1 MENSIKVSI
10 KIIKNK
16 NSLHTEGCVQHGALN
31 NSVYKN
37 LLDQKIGTHNY
48 VGSGG
53 GLGEYIGL
61 SRARPVVFLACIL
74 FVFLLKKEERD

>member
-37 LLDQKIGTHNY
+37 LLDQKIGTHNNMGA
-48 VGSGG
+48 V
-53 GLGEYIGL
+53 GLGSMWGSPLYLG
-61 SRARPVVFLACIL
+61 SFH
-74 FVFLLKKEERD
+74 